1 MSIYLCKN
9 ISSHLKC
16 FTTCSSL
23 NKLLHFKC
31 QNISSFTTNSSTSSS
46 IQDSF
51 TVSYLIN
58 SCGLSSENALLASRN
73 VKLKTSQKA
82 DSVVALFK
90 KRGFT
95 NTQIENVVKK
105 FPSVLLSD
113 SEKTIT
119 PKLEY
124 FSSKGVSRTELAK
137 FVSASPYV
145 LRISLE
151 NKIIPAWNLFESLLI
166 SNERTFAATIRFFTS
181 RWASDLEARAVPNIK
196 ILRESGIQESSIAS
210 LLTSHPS
217 VFMIASDRFRM
228 TVERVKEMGFSPQRF
243 KFVYAVCA
251 LSGMRKS
258 TWERKVEICKKWGW
272 SEEDVY
278 VAFERH
284 PWCMM
289 VSEEKMSSI
298 MDMVIN
304 KAGFEPSDIV
314 QRPKSLTCS
323 LEKRIVPRC
332 LVYQKLLE
340 RGLITKKWSLR
351 VLLEV
356 PEKQFLTKITTCF
369 NEAAPE
375 LLKLYKDNLELKI

>member
-1 MSIYLCKN
+1 MSIYICKN

-23 NKLLHFKC
+23 NKLLHF
-31 QNISSFTTNSSTSSS
+31 QSHYLSSFTSDSNTNSS

-73 VKLKTSQKA
+73 VKLRTPEKA
-82 DSVVALFK
+82 DLVVALFK
-90 KRGFT
+90 KHGFT
-95 NTQIENVVKK
+95 NTQIENVVRKL
-105 FPSVLLSD
+105 PSVLLSD

-137 FVSASPYV
+137 FVSASPCV

-151 NKIIPAWNLFESLLI
+151 KNIIPTWNSFESLLI
-166 SNERTFAATIRFFTS
+166 SSERTFAATKRFFNS
-181 RWASDLEARAVPNIK
+181 WWAFDLEARVIPNIK
-196 ILRESGIQESSIAS
+196 ILREFGVQESNIVS
-210 LLTSHPS
+210 LLTKQPS
-217 VFMIASDRFRM
+217 VFMIASDRFRI
-228 TVERVKEMGFSPQRF
+228 TVERVEEMGFSPQKL
-243 KFVYAVCA
+243 KFVFAVCA
-251 LSGMRKS
+251 LSGMSKS
-258 TWERKVEICKKWGW
+258 TWEKKVEICKKWGW

-278 VAFERH
+278 VAFEKH

-289 VSEEKMSSI
+289 VSEDKMSSV

-332 LVYQKLLE
+332 LVYQVLLE
-340 RGLITKKWSLR
+340 RGLIRKKWSLR

-356 PEKQFLTKITTCF
+356 PEKQFLNKITMCY

-375 LLKLYKDNLELKI
+375 LLKLYKDKLELTV

>member
-1 MSIYLCKN
+1 MSIYICKN

-16 FTTCSSL
+16 L
-23 NKLLHFKC
+23 NKLFHF
-31 QNISSFTTNSSTSSS
+31 QYNFISSCTSDSSTDSS

-73 VKLKTSQKA
+73 VKLKTSEKA
-82 DSVVALFK
+82 DLVVALFK
-90 KRGFT
+90 KHGFT
-95 NTQIENVVKK
+95 DTQIENVVKK
-105 FPSVLLSD
+105 FPSVLLSNF
-113 SEKTIT
+113 EKTIM

-137 FVSASPYV
+137 FVSASPGV
-145 LRISLE
+145 LRKSLE
-151 NKIIPAWNLFESLLI
+151 KNIIPTWNSFESLLF
-166 SNERTFAATIRFFTS
+166 SSERTFAATRRFFTS
-181 RWASDLEARAVPNIK
+181 RWACDLEARVIPNIK
-196 ILRESGIQESSIAS
+196 ILREVGVLESNIVS
-210 LLTSHPS
+210 LLTKQPS

-228 TVERVKEMGFSPQRF
+228 TVKRVEEMGFSPQRL
-243 KFVYAVCA
+243 KFVFAVCA
-251 LSGMRKS
+251 LSGMSKL

-278 VAFERH
+278 VAFEKH
-284 PWCMM
+284 PWCMIA
-289 VSEEKMSSI
+289 SEDKMSSI

-304 KAGFEPSDIV
+304 KAGFKPSDIV

-332 LVYQKLLE
+332 LVYQNLLE
-340 RGLITKKWSLR
+340 RGLIRKKWSLR

-356 PEKQFLTKITTCF
+356 PEKQFLNKITMCS

-375 LLKLYKDNLELKI
+375 LLKLYKEKLELKM